1 VAVYLIQQHYGS
13 DISWIIW
20 IGVAVFLGLLFYQ
33 HTLVK
38 YNDLSKVNMAF
49 FTTNGVAS
57 LAFGVLAILDFWV

>member
-20 IGVAVFLGLLFYQ
+20 IGVAVFLSLLFYQ

-57 LAFGVLAILDFWV
+57 MVFGVLAILDFWV